1 MKGSGGE
8 RKVERE
14 GQGRGVRREKQ
25 EEEGRGGGRK
35 KRGKMDG
42 WMDRGGYQEM
52 ELLLTIESWTLR
64 RREKEGMLRIK
75 CELRILVKILLLPRV
90 LMSPRWL
97 RP

>member
-42 WMDRGGYQEM
+42 WMDRGDTKKWNSYSQ
-52 ELLLTIESWTLR
+52 
-64 RREKEGMLRIK
+64 
-75 CELRILVKILLLPRV
+75 
-90 LMSPRWL
+90 
-97 RP
+97 